1 MSKKIFVFAGKKARG
16 KTTAAKYVRDT
27 VGANGLLVDWYS
39 FAAPLKAMAHSLGLS
54 LDQCHGEDKNKNT
67 PTMWNWEDLN
77 PNLQKK
83 FNKTNGSVSAREVL
97 QIIGTDLFRNGF
109 AEDVWVK
116 IASFS
121 AAKSIADVI
130 LFDDARFPN
139 EIDEMKKNGAIIVH
153 MLRNKGPSGDE
164 HPSEKALDGYP
175 KEHFHYTIGPDIE
188 GAENIGK
195 EVRKILLKEGLI
207 MDDVGIMR
215 ERF

>member
-1 MSKKIFVFAGKKARG
+1 MNKKIFVFAGKKARG
-16 KTTAAKYVRDT
+16 KTTAAKYVRDR
-27 VGANGLLVDWYS
+27 VGSSGLLVDWYS

-77 PNLQKK
+77 PALQKK

-121 AAKSIADVI
+121 AIKSLADLV

-139 EIDEMKKNGAIIVH
+139 EIDEMKRNGAIIVH
-153 MLRNKGPSGDE
+153 MLRSKGPSGDE
-164 HPSEKALDGYP
+164 HPSEKALDNYP
-175 KEHFHYTIGPDIE
+175 KDRFNYIIGPDIE

-195 EVRKILLKEGLI
+195 EVEKILIKENI
-207 MDDVGIMR
+207 IANVVGK
-215 ERF
+215 RF